1 MQTKIK
7 LNISSLALKMAD
19 SVSIYIYDEPR
30 KVIFTKDYTD
40 LSVEG
45 DRFTLEID
53 ADFPAMD
60 SVFYIVWGRI
70 GGKWEAVRDGKPTVY
85 ASNVGDLI
93 LEISDISAP
102 VIRKK
107 REITQTDADFVNGLF
122 QDNVVSPM
130 KLADAQRASMATQQT
145 VESRLSICRSCE
157 FWDSSGFGGS
167 GKCSKCGCST
177 HAKLRLAASIC
188 PLDTPK
194 WSAQ

>member
-7 LNISSLALKMAD
+7 LNISSALKLAD
-19 SVSIYIYDEPR
+19 YARIAIYDEPR

-45 DRFTLEID
+45 DFTLEID

-70 GGKWEAVRDGKPTVY
+70 GGKWEAVRYGEPTVY
-85 ASNVGDLI
+85 ASKVGDLI
-93 LEISDISAP
+93 LEISDTRAT

-107 REITQTDADFVNGLF
+107 REITQVDADFVNELF
-122 QDNVVSPM
+122 QEKVVSPM
-130 KLADAQRASMATQQT
+130 KLESDAERGVATQQT

-167 GKCSKCGCST
+167 GRCSICGCST
-177 HAKLRLAASIC
+177 YAKLRLAASIC
-188 PLDTPK
+188 PLDPPK

>member
-7 LNISSLALKMAD
+7 LNISSSALKLAD
-19 SVSIYIYDEPR
+19 SARISIYDEPR
-30 KVIFTKDYTD
+30 KVIFTKVYTD

-53 ADFPAMD
+53 ADFSAMD
-60 SVFYIVWGRI
+60 SVFYIVWGHI
-70 GGKWEAVRDGKPTVY
+70 GGKWEAVRSGEPTVY
-85 ASNVGDLI
+85 VSKVGDLI
-93 LEISDISAP
+93 LEISDTRAP

-107 REITQTDADFVNGLF
+107 REITQADADFVNELF
-122 QDNVVSPM
+122 QERVVSPM
-130 KLADAQRASMATQQT
+130 KLESHAQASMATQQT

-177 HAKLRLAASIC
+177 HAKLRLAASTC
-188 PLDTPK
+188 PLDPPK
-194 WSAQ
+194 W

>member
-7 LNISSLALKMAD
+7 LNISSSALKLAD
-19 SVSIYIYDEPR
+19 SARISIYDEPR

-60 SVFYIVWGRI
+60 SVFYIVWGRLE
-70 GGKWEAVRDGKPTVY
+70 GKWGVVRYGVPAIY
-85 ASNVGDLI
+85 ASNVGNLV
-93 LEISDISAP
+93 LEITDIRVP
-102 VIRKK
+102 VIQKK
-107 REITQTDADFVNGLF
+107 REITQADADFVNGLF